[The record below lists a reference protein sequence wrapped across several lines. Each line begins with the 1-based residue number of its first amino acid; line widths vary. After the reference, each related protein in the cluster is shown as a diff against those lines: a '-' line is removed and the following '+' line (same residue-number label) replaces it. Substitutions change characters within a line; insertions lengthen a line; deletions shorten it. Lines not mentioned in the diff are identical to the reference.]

1 MTWPCVPRM
10 RQGNK
15 SIWKTHAPA
24 TTGFHVCRFHG
35 DPTRRDAATRGDR
48 GGNAKDGHWPGP
60 DGLATGTTP
69 RHSSA
74 QRSVWAG
81 ATAYSVLPHI
91 CISKTDGVLWSVGE
105 VSLVLLY
112 HYITAILKIVGT
124 LSIPYIHKWICYQRI
139 AQQFYLS
146 TYGGLLQHASAVSCS
161 HAEEVLIYKDCTTY
175 VATAYQCTGFTS
187 QEFRRELY
195 KFQIFRWTWFW
206 VQYNVSI
213 YIYIRV

>member
-1 MTWPCVPRM
+1 M

-69 RHSSA
+69 RHCSA
-74 QRSVWAG
+74 QLSVWAG
-81 ATAYSVLPHI
+81 GTAYSVLPQI
-91 CISKTDGVLWSVGE
+91 CITKTDGVLWSVGE

-124 LSIPYIHKWICYQRI
+124 LSIPYIFPAMDIHKWIYQQI
-139 AQQFYLS
+139 TYKFYLS
-146 TYGGLLQHASAVSCS
+146 TYGGLLQHASAVSYS
-161 HAEEVLIYKDCTTY
+161 HPQGVLIYKDYTTY
-175 VATAYQCTGFTS
+175 GVAACQRTGLTS

-195 KFQIFRWTWFW
+195 KLQIFGWTLCW
-206 VQYNVSI
+206 VHFNVSI
-213 YIYIRV
+213 CMYIYKSVT